1 MSSLPT
7 PPARRLVKPSWRDAR
22 LIVGVLLVLL
32 SVVLGGL
39 AMAAADDRVG
49 VWAARTAM
57 TPGDTIEEEDLVRVE
72 VQLGEETARYVGAEE
87 RLPNDAVLG
96 RAVRAGELIPAAAVI
111 DPTDQ
116 QVRPVPVHVD
126 PIYLD
131 NLTKGSRVAVYAV
144 TEEPEDGPDAEQ
156 PPQYEEVLEQSTVKR
171 VPKRSRSVVGGG
183 SPSSVTILVPEEQV
197 QRVLSLD
204 RKDTPIKLV
213 LEGGS
218 PERVD

>member
-22 LIVGVLLVLL
+22 LVVGVLLVLL

-72 VQLGEETARYVGAEE
+72 VQLGDETARYVGAQE

-96 RAVRAGELIPAAAVI
+96 RAVRAGELIPASAVI

-144 TEEPEDGPDAEQ
+144 TEEPEEGADAE

-171 VPKRSRSVVGGG
+171 VPKRSRAVVGGG